1 MVQSVG
7 QSNNDIKTSTA
18 KASDIVNVITNKST
32 SFKKVMSGAMYSNMG
47 SSTKSQQLS
56 LNNKSDMGSVL
67 KDRLNNSNKYNNN
80 SKSSSVNN
88 NNANTEKSS
97 TSKVSKAI
105 KSSSSSDISN
115 TVSKA
120 NQAAED
126 IKDAIKK
133 ALNISDEQLEDA
145 MSVLGLTAMDLFQPD
160 NIANLVMSIS
170 GVQDSMGILT
180 DAQLSQSFQDIMSA
194 VEQTVDELTADTG
207 MSAQELKEFF
217 ENYSKDTT
225 VEDNNDGVKEALAE
239 TVDSNNNEE
248 NIPSANEQTMDNI
261 TQAVEKKIQ
270 VAEDN
275 KSSDNLMGQNHSDK
289 TQQSNTTVTDI
300 SANLIQNIQSSFEKV
315 MSTSST
321 NSVNGADIVKQIINS
336 VKVSGNTSTSIQ
348 SMEIQLN
355 PEHLG
360 KVNLTVTSKN
370 GVITA
375 QIVAQNEE
383 VKKAI
388 ESQIATLKENFES
401 QGIKIE
407 AVEVTV
413 QSHAFESG
421 QNLQGN
427 NSEQGKNSKG
437 TRRHISLEEFE
448 SLGDESEELI
458 DNLIHHEHSSVEYTA

>member
-18 KASDIVNVITNKST
+18 KASDIVNAITNKSK

-80 SKSSSVNN
+80 SMSSSVNN
-88 NNANTEKSS
+88 NNANTDKSS

-145 MSVLGLTAMDLFQPD
+145 MIVLGLTAMDLFQPD

-170 GVQDSMGILT
+170 GVQDAMGILT

-336 VKVSGNTSTSIQ
+336 VKVSGNTSIQ

>member
-18 KASDIVNVITNKST
+18 KASDIVNAITNKST

-88 NNANTEKSS
+88 NNANTNKSS

-115 TVSKA
+115 TGSKA

-160 NIANLVMSIS
+160 NIANLIMSIS
-170 GVQDSMGILT
+170 GVQDAMGILT

-261 TQAVEKKIQ
+261 TQAIEKKIQ

-289 TQQSNTTVTDI
+289 AQQSNTTVTDI
-300 SANLIQNIQSSFEKV
+300 SANLIQNIQSSFEEV

-336 VKVSGNTSTSIQ
+336 VKVSGNTSIQ

>member
-18 KASDIVNVITNKST
+18 KASDIVNAITNKST

-88 NNANTEKSS
+88 NNANTDKSS

-170 GVQDSMGILT
+170 GVQDAMGILT

-248 NIPSANEQTMDNI
+248 NIPSANEQTMDDI

-336 VKVSGNTSTSIQ
+336 VKVSGNTSIQ

>member
-18 KASDIVNVITNKST
+18 KASDIVNAITNKST

-88 NNANTEKSS
+88 NNANTDKSS

-170 GVQDSMGILT
+170 GVQDAMGILT

-300 SANLIQNIQSSFEKV
+300 SANLIQNIQSSFEEV

-336 VKVSGNTSTSIQ
+336 VKVSGNTSIQ